1 MFKNLLLVSIRNIKR
16 NKGYNALNILGL
28 TLAISVSMLAIL
40 KVEAE
45 LSFEKSFRD
54 YQRIIRVNQDIFVS
68 DQHIEVAVTPG
79 AMAPALV
86 DLFPEVESS
95 VRIERG
101 SSSLKY
107 NDKEIALER
116 IVKSDTSFFS
126 LFGIDIVLGEKS
138 RALQSSESIAIS
150 ESTANKIFGKSNPLG
165 QPLTYN
171 GSIPVVVSAVYKDI
185 PLNSHLKADAILN
198 IDKHATS
205 PIDSWYDSSL
215 FTYIKVKD
223 MTNVEALEEKLNEL
237 MVEKTAEIRE
247 QMGWKSDFTLMPIHK
262 IRLYSSRIGDS
273 GGGSIGHIIALITV
287 SIIVVVLAAVNY
299 TNLSVAL
306 ANRRAYEV
314 GMRKVNGS
322 PKYYIVLQFLIESVI
337 LSIIAFFIALPVAE
351 LGVEPF
357 GRLTGFPLSYGVISN
372 INVTLLFL
380 TFSVGLGLVA
390 GIYPAFVLSAFNP
403 IKVIRK
409 GNRMQGRKTLFR
421 NILIISQ
428 FAAGLSLIIITTT
441 VFQQRQFLI
450 KHSMGFDKENSIV
463 INTMNLGNSLD
474 LSVAKAEIKK
484 INGVKAVSVTS
495 NNPPHDFSA
504 SNYIPEGSADN
515 RTMLIPRLMGD
526 CDYTESLGIEV
537 VKGREFDCSLPG
549 DSMGVLVNETLVRR
563 MGWDDPIGKRIWKSQ
578 EDNEEPL
585 IVLGVVNDFHY
596 ESMHT
601 AIKPLLIQLDNRD
614 AHMLMVRM
622 QPGNHKETI
631 DAIRTKWKEI
641 AGDAELNFTFVSD
654 NYNSLYS
661 SEEGMSKG
669 FMILSFLAI
678 FIACLGLIG
687 LAAYST
693 SLRIKEIGI
702 RKVMGASVAS
712 LLTLIWWSFIKL
724 VIIATL
730 IAWPISYYLTTDW
743 LNNFAYKVSISPWIF
758 ISAAAAGIVLAII
771 SIGYITYNATKQN
784 PVVALKYE

>member
-1 MFKNLLLVSIRNIKR
+1 
-16 NKGYNALNILGL
+16 
-28 TLAISVSMLAIL
+28 
-40 KVEAE
+40 
-45 LSFEKSFRD
+45 
-54 YQRIIRVNQDIFVS
+54 
-68 DQHIEVAVTPG
+68 
-79 AMAPALV
+79 
-86 DLFPEVESS
+86 
-95 VRIERG
+95 
-101 SSSLKY
+101 
-107 NDKEIALER
+107 
-116 IVKSDTSFFS
+116 
-126 LFGIDIVLGEKS
+126 
-138 RALQSSESIAIS
+138 
-150 ESTANKIFGKSNPLG
+150 
-165 QPLTYN
+165 
-171 GSIPVVVSAVYKDI
+171 
-185 PLNSHLKADAILN
+185 
-198 IDKHATS
+198 
-205 PIDSWYDSSL
+205 
-215 FTYIKVKD
+215 
-223 MTNVEALEEKLNEL
+223 
-237 MVEKTAEIRE
+237 
-247 QMGWKSDFTLMPIHK
+247 
-262 IRLYSSRIGDS
+262 
-273 GGGSIGHIIALITV
+273 
-287 SIIVVVLAAVNY
+287 
-299 TNLSVAL
+299 
-306 ANRRAYEV
+306 
-314 GMRKVNGS
+314 
-322 PKYYIVLQFLIESVI
+322 
-337 LSIIAFFIALPVAE
+337 
-351 LGVEPF
+351 
-357 GRLTGFPLSYGVISN
+357 
-372 INVTLLFL
+372 
-380 TFSVGLGLVA
+380 
-390 GIYPAFVLSAFNP
+390 
-403 IKVIRK
+403 
-409 GNRMQGRKTLFR
+409 
-421 NILIISQ
+421 
-428 FAAGLSLIIITTT
+428 
-441 VFQQRQFLI
+441 
-450 KHSMGFDKENSIV
+450 
-463 INTMNLGNSLD
+463 
-474 LSVAKAEIKK
+474 
-484 INGVKAVSVTS
+484 
-495 NNPPHDFSA
+495 
-504 SNYIPEGSADN
+504 
-515 RTMLIPRLMGD
+515 
-526 CDYTESLGIEV
+526 
-537 VKGREFDCSLPG
+537 
-549 DSMGVLVNETLVRR
+549 MGVLVNETLVRR